1 VVSSWRPYNPF
12 DPAFGDPYPGNPPV
26 FNPPAA
32 GDSVNIRG
40 VAVTKDGTVW
50 FASGE
55 VESWRGPTYGLA
67 SWGGPGTS
75 FTLIDPTR
83 IGSIEYNILELHALP
98 DNRLV
103 LGFPNSG
110 LLVWTPGEARG
121 HRLTMR
127 DGLPGEQIRRI
138 SLDRMHEPPLFLV
151 PPTSASP
158 CSAGC
163 PRASRAIACVP
174 RVHLVHIAR

>member
-1 VVSSWRPYNPF
+1 LYS
-12 DPAFGDPYPGNPPV
+12 
-26 FNPPAA
+26 
-32 GDSVNIRG
+32 
-40 VAVTKDGTVW
+40 
-50 FASGE
+50 
-55 VESWRGPTYGLA
+55 
-67 SWGGPGTS
+67 
-75 FTLIDPTR
+75 IDPTR

-151 PPTSASP
+151 PSDGGLAVF
-158 CSAGC
+158 
-163 PRASRAIACVP
+163 RRVP
-174 RVHLVHIAR
+174 